1 MSILKKRYYCI
12 SKDNKAFAYIIVKK
26 DFYAEGFIIDE
37 GIVLSGYFFNYG
49 QLNCFKLDNLTQ
61 EINSMPKSISFV
73 PTIKSRS
80 INLDGIIEY
89 PQFDLYNSEMDEY
102 CSTWLKDKY
111 DSSYSINLIDNP
123 EYIEKI
129 NYLIRKGISNLNEK
143 NKNIYD
149 YIKNHRYCNL
159 KEQLRDISL
168 SSFDEEL
175 ITDLKDY
182 LDILNSN
189 KEQKTKKLRKRKK

>member
-1 MSILKKRYYCI
+1 MNIY
-12 SKDNKAFAYIIVKK
+12 
-26 DFYAEGFIIDE
+26 
-37 GIVLSGYFFNYG
+37 LSFF
-49 QLNCFKLDNLTQ
+49 T
-61 EINSMPKSISFV
+61 
-73 PTIKSRS
+73 TIKSRS
-80 INLDGIIEY
+80 INLDGIIEC

-111 DSSYSINLIDNP
+111 DSPYSINLIDNP